1 MNFPRYSAAAA
12 AVLAAVF
19 STAAVAQKTPKLTP
33 ASASSATGAAVKPN
47 ALVSGLL
54 PVPDKGAFRI
64 LLDGKEVGSEQFEIQ
79 ASGENRI
86 VRSEAVIRAPGQP
99 ETRSSGELRVAP
111 DGSPLGYKWT
121 AAADKKASG
130 SVEFKDGSAKTFL
143 DQDGGKDP
151 YQADF
156 LFGSPHVA
164 VLDNNL
170 YFQYT
175 LVAQLYDWNA
185 KGSQSFP
192 VLIPQDITPG
202 SITVESIGS
211 QKVEGGTFEAL
222 RVTTADLEVVA
233 YFDGRHRLMRLEVP
247 AAMVSIV
254 RR

>member
-1 MNFPRYSAAAA
+1 MNCSRYFAAVA

-19 STAAVAQKTPKLTP
+19 STAALPQKTPKLTP
-33 ASASSATGAAVKPN
+33 ASASSATGSATKPN
-47 ALVSGLL
+47 ALVSSLL
-54 PVPDKGAFRI
+54 PDKGAFRI
-64 LLDGKEVGSEQFEIQ
+64 LLNGTEVGSEQFEIQ
-79 ASGENRI
+79 ASGENRV
-86 VRSEAVIRAPGQP
+86 VRSETVIRAAGQP
-99 ETRSSGELRVAP
+99 EMRSSGELRVAP
-111 DGSPLGYKWT
+111 DGSPLGYKWNAT
-121 AAADKKASG
+121 ADKKASG

-143 DQDGGKDP
+143 DQDAGKDP

-156 LFGSPHVA
+156 LFGSPRVA

-202 SITVESIGS
+202 SITVESLGP
-211 QKVEGGTFEAL
+211 QKVAGGAFEAL
-222 RVTTADLEVVA
+222 RVTTADLEIVA
-233 YFDGRHRLMRLEVP
+233 YFDARHRLMRLEVP
-247 AAMVSIV
+247 GAMVSIV